1 MKGIIIDLKDI
12 SDSREV
18 MESKES
24 PKISWF
30 IYILLAVIITAIIFS
45 CVFRIDEY
53 SRVRG
58 EIKTQ
63 TAASSVISTNSC
75 KLKEIL
81 VSEGQEVKSG
91 DVLFVLDSDYAESQ
105 KEILEEKLNG
115 YKSDLSN
122 TELLKESIEK
132 NKNLFKNNLDDSKF
146 YYRYEQYK
154 NGVLLTS
161 QEIDSS
167 ILSSSLSKEEKE
179 NNLSVTNKAIADTKS
194 QLSEYENLLSCVEND
209 EEYSGSDA
217 IAQAS
222 FDEYNTSYSKANR
235 LCEQYM
241 NALEKV
247 EAVYNEQLSQEKVT
261 AEQVERASKDA
272 ELMYTAVKEYKEAYL
287 EDLRSQ
293 ILLIENQLINDA
305 KNTELINALAEYKKL
320 KTAIEQDTDFASDNK
335 TVNDSFS
342 QYRIQYDI
350 LTADYSAKSDEY
362 QKLYSE
368 YMMQSQTTPIT
379 EADVSNAQIAYDNA
393 VIDSEA
399 LKKAFISQVQAKIK
413 SLNDEL
419 KTLESNKK
427 SLELALKNVENL
439 DDYEKLSSDKLKNEA
454 IITIN
459 SEIDSINNNITSI
472 ESQLMEIEET
482 IKNSEIKATVDGTV
496 TLINEANTGDIFQA
510 GSSLC
515 SIIPSGSE
523 LKVTLYIPESDIAK
537 VKVGQKTEYIID
549 AMPYSEYGRITGE
562 ITSISA
568 DSVGDET
575 TGMKFYIGQANLDTT
590 SLSNEAGDVREVK
603 TGMLLEAKTISG
615 SKRVITWLLE
625 KLNFID

>member
-12 SDSREV
+12 TDSREV

-30 IYILLAVIITAIIFS
+30 IYILLTVIITAIIFA
-45 CVFRIDEY
+45 CVLKIDEY

-75 KLKEIL
+75 KLKEIF
-81 VSEGQEVKSG
+81 VSEGQEVKTG
-91 DVLFVLDSDYAESQ
+91 DVLFVLDSEYAESQ
-105 KEILEEKLNG
+105 KTILEEKLNG

-132 NKNLFKNNLDDSKF
+132 NKNLFKNSLDDSKF

-154 NGVLLTS
+154 NGVLLTA

-179 NNLSVTNKAIADTKS
+179 NNLTATKKAITDIQT
-194 QLSEYENLLSCVEND
+194 QLSEYESLLSCVEND

-217 IAQAS
+217 IAQAN
-222 FDEYNTSYSKANR
+222 FDEYNTNYSKANR
-235 LCEQYM
+235 LCEQYRT
-241 NALEKV
+241 AYDKI
-247 EAVYNEQLSQEKVT
+247 EAAFNEQSSEKMIT
-261 AEQVERASKDA
+261 AEQIENANQITEIA
-272 ELMYTAVKEYKEAYL
+272 YTAVKEYKEAYL
-287 EDLRSQ
+287 VDLRSQ
-293 ILLIENQLINDA
+293 ILLIENQLIDDNE
-305 KNTELINALAEYKKL
+305 NYELVNALAEYKKL
-320 KTAIEQDTDFASDNK
+320 KTAVVQDIDFASDNK
-335 TVNDSFS
+335 TIQDSFNQFRS
-342 QYRIQYDI
+342 QYDV
-350 LTADYSAKSDEY
+350 LTADYSDKSKEY
-362 QKLYSE
+362 QNMYSTYIE
-368 YMMQSQTTPIT
+368 QTTITPLT
-379 EADVSNAQIAYDNA
+379 EADVTAAQTAYDNA
-393 VIDSEA
+393 VMDIEA
-399 LKKAFISQVQAKIK
+399 LKKSFISQIQATIK
-413 SLNDEL
+413 SLNDEI

-427 SLELALKNVENL
+427 SLELALKNVDNL

-459 SEIDSINNNITSI
+459 SEIDSINNNITSL

-482 IKNSEIKATVDGTV
+482 IKNCEIKAAVSGTV
-496 TLINEANTGDIFQA
+496 TLINEANAGDIIQA
-510 GSSLC
+510 GNQLC
-515 SIIPSGSE
+515 NIIPSGSE

-537 VKVGQKTEYIID
+537 IKVGQKTEYIID
-549 AMPYSEYGRITGE
+549 AIPYSEYGRITGE
-562 ITSISA
+562 ITAISA
-568 DSVGDET
+568 DSIGDET
-575 TGMKFYIGQANLDTT
+575 TGTKFYIGQANLNTT
-590 SLSNEAGDVREVK
+590 SLSNEAGDIREVR

-625 KLNFID
+625 KINFID

>member
-12 SDSREV
+12 TDSREV

-30 IYILLAVIITAIIFS
+30 IYIMLAVIISAIIFS
-45 CVFRIDEY
+45 CVFKIDEY

-75 KLKEIL
+75 KLKEIF
-81 VSEGQEVKSG
+81 VSEGQKVKTG

-105 KEILEEKLNG
+105 KAILEEKLKG
-115 YKSDLSN
+115 YKSDLCN
-122 TELLKESIEK
+122 TELLKESIEN
-132 NKNLFKNNLDDSKF
+132 NKNLFKNSLDDSKF

-179 NNLSVTNKAIADTKS
+179 NNLATTKKAITDTKS

-235 LCEQYM
+235 ICEQYRT
-241 NALEKV
+241 AYDKI
-247 EAVYNEQLSQEKVT
+247 EAAFNEQSSEKMIT
-261 AEQVERASKDA
+261 AEQIENANQITEIA
-272 ELMYTAVKEYKEAYL
+272 YTAVKEYKEAYL
-287 EDLRSQ
+287 VDLRSQ
-293 ILLIENQLINDA
+293 ILLIENQLIDDNE
-305 KNTELINALAEYKKL
+305 NYELVNALAEYKKL
-320 KTAIEQDTDFASDNK
+320 KTAVEQDIDFSSDNN
-335 TVNDSFS
+335 TIQDSFNQFRS
-342 QYRIQYDI
+342 QYDI
-350 LTADYSAKSDEY
+350 LTADYSAKSEEY
-362 QKLYSE
+362 QKLYSQ
-368 YMMQSQTTPIT
+368 YMEQSKITPVT
-379 EADVSNAQIAYDNA
+379 EDDIANAQTAYDNA
-393 VIDSEA
+393 VMDCES
-399 LKKAFISQVQAKIK
+399 LKKSFISQIQAKIK
-413 SLNDEL
+413 SLKEEL

-427 SLELALKNVENL
+427 SLELALKNVDNL
-439 DDYEKLSSDKLKNEA
+439 DDYEKISSDKLKTEA
-454 IITIN
+454 IIAIN
-459 SEIDSINNNITSI
+459 SEIDSINNNITSL
-472 ESQLMEIEET
+472 ESQLIEIEET
-482 IKNSEIKATVDGTV
+482 IKNCEIKATVDGTV
-496 TLINEANTGDIFQA
+496 TLINEANTGDIIQA

-549 AMPYSEYGRITGE
+549 AIPYSEYGRITGE
-562 ITSISA
+562 ITAISA
-568 DSVGDET
+568 DSIGDET
-575 TGMKFYIGQANLDTT
+575 TGTKFYIGQANLNTT
-590 SLSNEAGDVREVK
+590 SLTNEAGDIREVR

-625 KLNFID
+625 KINFID